1 MRDSETVLNIIRE
14 RGKKGLPVEDVY
26 RQLYNP
32 NLYLTAYGKI
42 YKNDG
47 AMTEGTTDETVD
59 AMSLAKIEA
68 IIEEIRH
75 ERYRWTPVRRTYI
88 PKKDG
93 KKRPLGLPTWSDK
106 LVQEVMRSLLEAYYE
121 PQFSDRSHGFRPGRG
136 CHTALSH
143 LQRTWKG
150 TKWFIEGDIKGCFD
164 NIDHQILLSI
174 LRERINDGRFVR
186 MIGNLLSAGYM
197 ENWKYGRT
205 LSGTPQGGI
214 ISPILSNIFLSKLD
228 EFVETVLIPKYTC
241 GKGRQRNP
249 EYRIIENRLAKC
261 RKEGQFDEIRGLVK
275 AQKRTPTYLTHDP
288 NYRRLRYVRYADDF
302 ILGFAGPKSEAE
314 EIREEL
320 KAFLREHLKLELS
333 QEKTLITHAESETAR
348 FLGYEITAKQV
359 DSYLCRTTTRYKHG
373 VRAING
379 KITLRLPKAV
389 VDAKC
394 ANYEKAGKPIHR
406 VQLLN
411 DSDYSIVNH
420 YQQEYR
426 GIVQYYL
433 LATNVSWLSRLQY
446 VMQSSLFRTLAN
458 KHKSTMMKII
468 KKYRTTVKTE
478 QGPREAVVVVVQR
491 EGKTPLVARFGGIPL
506 YRSEKAVLVDRNDK
520 PYVEKRTELLQR
532 LLADTCEICGSTED
546 IQVHHIRKMAD
557 VQMKGRR
564 EKPEWMK
571 IMSARRRKTLV
582 VCRDCHWDI
591 HTGRPLN
598 RSSE

>member
-1 MRDSETVLNIIRE
+1 MRSTETVLSIIRE
-14 RGKKGLPVEDVY
+14 RGKKGLPIEDLY

-32 NLYLTAYGKI
+32 NLYLNAYGKI

-47 AMTEGTTDETVD
+47 AMTQGSTDETVD
-59 AMSLAKIEA
+59 AMSLAKIDA

-75 ERYRWTPVRRTYI
+75 ERYRWAPVRRTYI

-121 PQFSDRSHGFRPGRG
+121 PQFSDASHGFRPGRG

-150 TKWFIEGDIKGCFD
+150 TKWFIEGDIRGCFD
-164 NIDHQILLSI
+164 NIDHEILLSI
-174 LRERINDGRFVR
+174 LREKINDGRFVR

-249 EYRIIENRLAKC
+249 EYRKIEHRLAKC
-261 RKEGQFDEIRGLVK
+261 RQEGQYDEIRELVK
-275 AQKRTPTYLTHDP
+275 AQKQTPTYLTHDP
-288 NYRRLRYVRYADDF
+288 NYRRLRYIRYADDF
-302 ILGFAGPKSEAE
+302 ILGFAGPKTEAE
-314 EIREEL
+314 EIRNEL
-320 KAFLREHLKLELS
+320 REFLREQLKLELS
-333 QEKTLITHAESETAR
+333 EEKTLITHAESESAR

-359 DSYLCRTTTRYKHG
+359 DSYLCRTTTRYRHG

-379 KITLRLPKAV
+379 KITLRVPKDV
-389 VDAKC
+389 VDGKC
-394 ANYEKAGKPIHR
+394 ALYTKEGKSIHR
-406 VQLLN
+406 SYLLN

-420 YQQEYR
+420 YQSEYR

-433 LATNVSWLSRLQY
+433 LATNVHWFYKLHW
-446 VMQSSLFRTLAN
+446 VAQSSMLQTLAY
-458 KHKSTMMKII
+458 KHKTTMMKII
-468 KKYRTTVKTE
+468 KKYRTTVKTDE
-478 QGPREAVVVVVQR
+478 GPRKAMVVIINR
-491 EGKTPLVARFGGIPL
+491 EGKPPLVAKFGGIPL
-506 YRSEKAVLVDRNDK
+506 RRSEKAVLVDRDEK

-532 LLADTCEICGSTED
+532 LLADKCEICGSMED

-557 VQMKGRR
+557 VQIQGRR

-582 VCRDCHWDI
+582 VCRGCHWDI
-591 HTGRPLN
+591 HTGRPLK
-598 RSSE
+598 RKSE